1 MQQVIRHT
9 ILLMQAL
16 KKEYGDIEGQNIFEK
31 VSSVLPDEVNHNM
44 LENIMKSTIRISAS
58 EGVSYTAY
66 INACDIPKLENN
78 RVPFVKC
85 LRSHTGM
92 SLKGAVDILKN
103 LTNGNVSSVAIREN
117 GEYDAGEEFEKYG
130 VTLTF

>member
-1 MQQVIRHT
+1 MQQVILHT

-16 KKEYGDIEGQNIFEK
+16 KKEYGNIEGQNIFEK

-58 EGVSYTAY
+58 EVVSYTAY
-66 INACDIPKLENN
+66 INACDIPKLKNS
-78 RVPFVKC
+78 RFRFIKC
-85 LRSHTGM
+85 LRSNTGL
-92 SLKGAVDILKN
+92 SLRGAVDILNN
-103 LTNGNVSSVAIREN
+103 LIRGNVNSVVIRET
-117 GEYDAGEEFEKYG
+117 GEYDASEEFEKYG